1 MKTLIYLSFLILC
14 TATTSAEENQP
25 ELNLDNKD
33 INAADI
39 FSISGFYSLGIN
51 HNDSQTSYI
60 RDLSQSRT
68 NHGQTSAT
76 TDSRVGVQL
85 LADFTPQW
93 SAALQVTA
101 REGVDYAN
109 GDAVDWAFLRYRP
122 NENWSIRAGRLSV
135 DMFMLSDFRNVGYTY
150 PWVRP
155 VQDFYGLIPFFQY
168 NGADIQYR
176 QQLGDGEI
184 KLKGNMG
191 RISTTLR
198 SGVGDFRVHG
208 DQLASASLE
217 WSDEHFH
224 LRSSIGQMNL
234 QGKVPGSDLLSNGL
248 AQLSP
253 FWPSANQIQQDLKIN
268 GRLKFLLLG
277 ASYDNGPWWL
287 QGEWGRVHSETAIYG
302 HMEGAY
308 ISAAYR
314 IDAFQPYITLSQAK
328 SKNAPYRAP
337 LPKGPL
343 PPPLAAASQALAAGA
358 NQFLGSLYTD
368 QQTYSIGIRWDFH
381 PRMALKFQYDRIHA
395 ADGGKGLWDNGNAQA
410 GPLKANIFS
419 LSFDG
424 LF

>member
-1 MKTLIYLSFLILC
+1 MKTLIYLSCFILC
-14 TATTSAEENQP
+14 TATASAEENQP
-25 ELNLDNKD
+25 DLNLDETDLNSAE
-33 INAADI
+33 IL
-39 FSISGFYSLGIN
+39 SVSGFYSLGIN

-68 NHGQTSAT
+68 NHRQTSAT
-76 TDSRVGVQL
+76 TDSRAGVQL

-135 DMFMLSDFRNVGYTY
+135 DMFMLSDFRDVGYTY

-176 QQLGDGEI
+176 QQFGDGEI
-184 KLKGNMG
+184 RLKGNMG
-191 RISTTLR
+191 RISSTLR
-198 SGVGDFRVHG
+198 SAVGDFRVHAN
-208 DQLASASLE
+208 DLASASLE

-234 QGKVPGSDLLSNGL
+234 QGKVPGADLLSNGL

-253 FWPSANQIQQDLKIN
+253 FWPSATQIQKDIKIE

-277 ASYDNGPWWL
+277 ANYDNGPWWF
-287 QGEWGRVHSETAIYG
+287 QGEWGRVQSETAIYG
-302 HMEGAY
+302 DMQGAY

-328 SKNAPYRAP
+328 SKKRALSCAITSRP
-337 LPKGPL
+337 ITSAVGCSKPSFSGWRQPIFDQLIHRSKDL
-343 PPPLAAASQALAAGA
+343 LDWYS
-358 NQFLGSLYTD
+358 LGFSPQNGT
-368 QQTYSIGIRWDFH
+368 QISI
-381 PRMALKFQYDRIHA
+381 
-395 ADGGKGLWDNGNAQA
+395 
-410 GPLKANIFS
+410 
-419 LSFDG
+419 
-424 LF
+424 

>member
-1 MKTLIYLSFLILC
+1 MLY
-14 TATTSAEENQP
+14 TATATAAEEI
-25 ELNLDNKD
+25 ELDPHLETDEVKP
-33 INAADI
+33 ADRL
-39 FSISGFYSLGIN
+39 SISGFYTLGIN
-51 HNDSQTSYI
+51 HNDSPSQYI
-60 RDLSQSRT
+60 RDLSQSNT
-68 NHGQTSAT
+68 HHGHTSAT

-122 NENWSIRAGRLSV
+122 NENWSIRAGRLSI

-168 NGADIQYR
+168 NGADIQFR
-176 QQLGDGEI
+176 QQLGDGELR
-184 KLKGNMG
+184 LKGNIG
-191 RISTTLR
+191 QISSTLNA
-198 SGVGDFRVHG
+198 GVSDFRIHG
-208 DQLASASLE
+208 KKLASASLE
-217 WSDEHFH
+217 WSDDIFH
-224 LRSSIGQMNL
+224 LRASIGQMDL
-234 QGKVPGSDLLSNGL
+234 HGKVPGSDVLANGL
-248 AQLSP
+248 GQLSP
-253 FWPSANQIQQDLKIN
+253 FWPNALQIQQDLNID
-268 GRLKFLLLG
+268 GRLKFLLFG
-277 ASYDNGPWWL
+277 ANYDNGPWWL
-287 QGEWGRVHSETAIYG
+287 QGEWGRVQSETVIYG

-308 ISAAYR
+308 LSAAYR
-314 IDAFQPYITLSQAK
+314 INAFQPYITLSQAK

-337 LPKGPL
+337 LPQGPL

-368 QQTYSIGIRWDFH
+368 QQTYSIGIRWDFR

-395 ADGGKGLWDNGNAQA
+395 TDGGKGLWENGNTQT
-410 GPLKANIFS
+410 GPLKANVFS